1 LQPTAV
7 RTTELDELRPSQ
19 TKILASMVAA
29 QRESARGLR
38 ATSFKVD
45 SLLVKTNWARR
56 ISLTW
61 FDATSRRMMRK
72 VSYQLVTRVYGTSE
86 PSAEV
91 TVSLI
96 APEAEFQARL
106 PLFNQVLESFKWLR
120 D

>member
-1 LQPTAV
+1 
-7 RTTELDELRPSQ
+7 
-19 TKILASMVAA
+19 
-29 QRESARGLR
+29 
-38 ATSFKVD
+38 
-45 SLLVKTNWARR
+45 
-56 ISLTW
+56 
-61 FDATSRRMMRK
+61 MRK